1 MFQLKLKRLQLI
13 MLYVFRSTMSK
24 HLRRLLYLYLIS
36 KIKIQERHSVQF
48 ETFFSFFPFL
58 NLDRTDFSCQQLLAI
73 NKRCLDGKKTLRIF
87 REAAIKSFP
96 FSLYCRLIHFLSSL
110 LLPSPRGNIALLQ
123 YVQPSLPPSLPSFP
137 LSPHPS
143 LLPAFCLVCDR
154 GVSCV
159 NTPGIPGIHSG
170 PARDRFNS

>member
-73 NKRCLDGKKTLRIF
+73 NKRCLDGKKTF
-87 REAAIKSFP
+87 KDFQGSCYQKFSF
-96 FSLYCRLIHFLSSL
+96 L
-110 LLPSPRGNIALLQ
+110 
-123 YVQPSLPPSLPSFP
+123 
-137 LSPHPS
+137 S
-143 LLPAFCLVCDR
+143 LLP
-154 GVSCV
+154 
-159 NTPGIPGIHSG
+159 PHSLSLIIATTFSSWQHC
-170 PARDRFNS
+170 PPTICAAISSSFTSLFSFISSSFPPPRFLFSL